1 MAFSKLNT
9 KPRPIEVLEQIISAL
24 ETGEYAPGEKL
35 PPERDLATAMGVS
48 RTSIREALSILHT
61 VGVVER
67 QQGSGT
73 YVKCVDSSAFERA
86 WLVLEGSETPHE
98 IFEWQQIIE
107 PAIAILAAQRAKESD
122 LEAMEA
128 ALEAMR
134 KALLNGD
141 RPSYSKNDRRFH
153 MAIAE
158 TCSNTIVRR
167 QMAALSE
174 LMSRQVWR
182 SIKNYG
188 VDPLREEGYL
198 LRSLQFHER
207 VFDAISNADQAE
219 IERAFEEHYQ
229 YVREVVFN
237 GKEGPQ

>member
-24 ETGEYAPGEKL
+24 EAGEYTPGEKL
-35 PPERDLATAMGVS
+35 PPERDLAETMGVS

-61 VGVVER
+61 VGVIER

-73 YVKCVDSSAFERA
+73 YVKCVDPSAFERA
-86 WLVLEGSETPHE
+86 WLVLEESEVPHE
-98 IFEWQQIIE
+98 IFEWQQIVE
-107 PAIAILAAQRAKESD
+107 PAIAVLAAQRAKKSD
-122 LEAMEA
+122 LKAMET

-134 KALLNGD
+134 KALLNRD
-141 RPSYSKNDRRFH
+141 RPSYSENDRRFH

-158 TCSNTIVRR
+158 ACANTIVRR

-174 LMSRQVWR
+174 LMGRQVWR

-188 VDPLREEGYL
+188 VDPWREEGYL
-198 LRSLQFHER
+198 LRSLKRHER
-207 VFDAISNADQAE
+207 VFDGISNADQAE

-229 YVREVVFN
+229 DVREVVFD
-237 GKEGPQ
+237 GMEGPQ